1 MPLKIIRTPGGA
13 HTVSWTNTATSHLLE
28 WTASLNPPIQWNI
41 VFSNVFNTGGHLIY
55 TSTNATARHYRLRR
69 L

>member
-1 MPLKIIRTPGGA
+1 LNITRTPGDA

-28 WTASLNPPIQWNI
+28 WATSLNPPIQWNI
-41 VFSNVFNTGGHLIY
+41 VFSNVFNTDGYLNY
-55 TSTNATARHYRLRR
+55 TSTNASAHFYRLRR